1 MVAFAVA
8 GPGLVAIKPF
18 GPVHI
23 VFTVTGIS
31 TAGSKSTV
39 QVKFTS
45 DPAVIVPVWLL
56 MIVILGVCTTC

>member
-1 MVAFAVA
+1 MFAVA

-18 GPVHI
+18 GPVHTE
-23 VFTVTGIS
+23 FTVKGIS

-45 DPAVIVPVWLL
+45 DPAVTVPVGLL
-56 MIVILGVCTTC
+56 MMMMFGVCTTC